1 MFQDPYVFFVQRL
14 YASGAKPFTNSGSLV
29 NNSVTIIG
37 RTVLA
42 QLDNERRNK
51 HIFSVP
57 KVAGSHSRAARVGY
71 STIIASPEM
80 DGLANST

>member
-1 MFQDPYVFFVQRL
+1 MTYFQQH
-14 YASGAKPFTNSGSLV
+14 ASGRKPFTNLGSLV

-57 KVAGSHSRAARVGY
+57 KVAGSHPRAARVGHL
-71 STIIASPEM
+71 TIIASPEM
-80 DGLANST
+80 DGLANGT